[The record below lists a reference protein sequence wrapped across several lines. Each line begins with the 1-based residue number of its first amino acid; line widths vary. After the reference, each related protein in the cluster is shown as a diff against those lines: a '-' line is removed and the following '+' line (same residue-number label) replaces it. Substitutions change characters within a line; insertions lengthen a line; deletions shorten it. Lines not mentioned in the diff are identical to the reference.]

1 MEPRLNFVTLAVT
14 DVAAARRFYLDGLG
28 WQVKFEAEGVVMI
41 RLSPTLVLSLW
52 AEDEFEA
59 EVGPISR
66 GDGLVP
72 ITLAHNVPA
81 PADVDRVLAAAK
93 AAGASQIVPGQ
104 ARDWGGYSGYFAD
117 PDGIRWEVAYNPG
130 PLGQELMV
138 ASGLL
143 ERDSQA
149 GESRG

>member
-14 DVAAARRFYLDGLG
+14 DIAAARRFYIEGLG
-28 WQVKFEAEGVVMI
+28 WPAEFEAESIVMI
-41 RLSPTLVLSLW
+41 RLSATLVLSLW

-81 PADVDRVLAAAK
+81 PADVDRVLADAD
-93 AAGASQIVPGQ
+93 AAGASDIVPGQ
-104 ARDWGGYSGYFAD
+104 SRAWGGYSGYFAD
-117 PDGIRWEVAYNPG
+117 PDGIRWEVAHNPST
-130 PLGQELMV
+130 LGVDLMR

-143 ERDSQA
+143 PRDTQA
-149 GESRG
+149 GGSRG